1 MSGVKLDSISKTY
14 GDQTIIPSLSLEI
27 KSGEFLSLLGPSGC
41 GKTTLI
47 RMIAGLELPTQGKV
61 IIGDKTVFDSNSQHF
76 VPPENR
82 NLGMVFQSYALW
94 PHLTVFENIA
104 FPLRCRKVPQA
115 EVESKVESALEEV
128 QLHGL
133 GKRKPNELS
142 GGQQQRVALA
152 RALVARPKVL
162 LLDEPLSNLDTNL
175 REEMCEQIGKLKAQ
189 FPMTMIYVTHDQ
201 NEAVRLSDRIA
212 ILNKG
217 QIEQL
222 GTVQELRASPKS
234 EFVRSFFRSDSKS

>member
-1 MSGVKLDSISKTY
+1 MSSVTLDSISKIY
-14 GDQTIIPSLSLEI
+14 GEQMIIPPLSLEI
-27 KSGEFLSLLGPSGC
+27 KPGEFLSLLGPSGC

-61 IIGDKTVFDSNSQHF
+61 IIGDQTVFDSTSQHF
-76 VPPENR
+76 VPPEKR

-94 PHLTVFENIA
+94 PHLNVFENIA
-104 FPLRCRKVPQA
+104 FPLRCRKVPQSDI
-115 EVESKVESALEEV
+115 EGKVERALEEV

-133 GKRKPNELS
+133 GNRKPNELS

-201 NEAVRLSDRIA
+201 NEAVRLSDRIT

-217 QIEQL
+217 KIEQL
-222 GTVQELRASPKS
+222 GTVQELRNSPKT
-234 EFVRSFFRSDSKS
+234 EFVRGFFRV

>member
-1 MSGVKLDSISKTY
+1 MSSVTLDSISKTY
-14 GDQTIIPSLSLEI
+14 GNQVIIPPIFLEI
-27 KSGEFLSLLGPSGC
+27 KPNEFLSLLGPSGC

-47 RMIAGLELPTQGKV
+47 RMIAGLETPTEGRV
-61 IIGDKTVFDSNSQHF
+61 IIGEQPVFDSSLQLF
-76 VPPENR
+76 APPERR

-104 FPLRCRKVPQA
+104 FPLRCRKVSQS
-115 EVESKVESALEEV
+115 EIEHKVEDALEQV
-128 QLHGL
+128 QLKGM

-175 REEMCEQIGKLKAQ
+175 REEMCEQISKLKAQ

-217 QIEQL
+217 KIEQL
-222 GTVQELRASPKS
+222 GTVQELRTSPKT
-234 EFVRSFFRSDSKS
+234 EFVHSFFRV

>member
-1 MSGVKLDSISKTY
+1 MSSVTLDSISKTY
-14 GDQTIIPSLSLEI
+14 GSQTIIPPLSLNI
-27 KSGEFLSLLGPSGC
+27 KTGEFLSLLGPSGC

-47 RMIAGLELPTQGKV
+47 RMIAGLETPTEGKV
-61 IIGDKTVFDSNSQHF
+61 IIGEETVFDSSSQLF
-76 VPPENR
+76 VPPERR

-104 FPLRCRKVPQA
+104 FPLRCRKVPTA
-115 EVESKVESALEEV
+115 EIELQVETALEQV
-128 QLHGL
+128 QLAGM

-175 REEMCEQIGKLKAQ
+175 REEMCEQIAKLKGQ

-217 QIEQL
+217 KIEQL
-222 GTVQELRASPKS
+222 GTVQEMRTSPKT
-234 EFVRSFFRSDSKS
+234 EFV